1 MEYELVFKI
10 ATIGISVA
18 MVNMVLSRLGRDEY
32 NSLTT
37 LAGVIIVL
45 LLLLGEIGKLFDTIG
60 TVFDLA

>member
-1 MEYELVFKI
+1 MEFELVFKI

>member
-1 MEYELVFKI
+1 LVFKI